1 MNNMRKLTEEEINLF
16 IKVVEDLSNIHLK
29 NLIINMLETHIREKE
44 TYEMEDDTEE
54 VPIAIECDYFAVLG
68 ILISEVLRIEK
79 FPREILS
86 DEKWLWEELDD
97 IGFGDSDNVKE
108 YILFVIENVY
118 EKFCQWD
125 TDIITYPSLEE
136 IYPPRPN

>member
-1 MNNMRKLTEEEINLF
+1 MTNEEINLF
-16 IKVVEDLSNIHLK
+16 TKVVEDLANINLK
-29 NLIINMLETHIREKE
+29 DLIIDILETHIREKE
-44 TYEMEDDTEE
+44 TYGMEDDTEE

-86 DEKWLWEELDD
+86 DENRLWNELDD
-97 IGFGDSDNVKE
+97 IGFNNPDNVIE
-108 YILFVIENVY
+108 YISFVIEENC
-118 EKFCQWD
+118 ERFCQWD

-136 IYPPRPN
+136 IYPPRPS